1 MKDEK
6 RCKRIMELINRL
18 SSEEDV
24 SRRSLAAIK

>member
-18 SSEEDV
+18 SSGEDV
-24 SRRSLAAIK
+24 SRRSLAAIN